1 MYLCSNRSETGESS
15 GDNFDNYG
23 NFDTRV
29 FVVQLLNTAPG
40 KEKSSNEVICGHQ
53 KILCEI

>member
-40 KEKSSNEVICGHQ
+40 NEKSSN
-53 KILCEI
+53 